1 MVRPLVASLIAAA
14 ALLAS
19 AGAAGAHTGA
29 PVAEI
34 SAPSTAPSPAI
45 FHIAE
50 LRAVAPVAATLPALL
65 AAAVAVAACASR
77 RRVAI
82 ALVLLTA
89 VVAVD
94 GAVHSVHHLTDAS
107 AAAACVLASSSTH
120 APAVLS
126 DGAAVVVGPARAPE
140 PSADLA
146 PLRTAVR
153 SPRPDRGRAPPSS
166 AA

>member
-1 MVRPLVASLIAAA
+1 MVRPRVASLIAAA

-29 PVAEI
+29 LVAEI
-34 SAPSTAPSPAI
+34 SAPSTAPSRAI
-45 FHIAE
+45 LPVAE
-50 LRAVAPVAATLPALL
+50 LRAVAPVAAPLPALL
-65 AAAVAVAACASR
+65 AAAVVVAACASR
-77 RRVAI
+77 RRLAI
-82 ALVLLTA
+82 TLVLLTA

-107 AAAACVLASSSTH
+107 AAAACVLASNSTH

>member
-1 MVRPLVASLIAAA
+1 M
-14 ALLAS
+14 
-19 AGAAGAHTGA
+19 
-29 PVAEI
+29 
-34 SAPSTAPSPAI
+34 
-45 FHIAE
+45 
-50 LRAVAPVAATLPALL
+50 
-65 AAAVAVAACASR
+65 AVAACASR

-89 VVAVD
+89 AVAVD